1 MHNEIQVFTNEKFGS
16 VRTTVIDGKPWFV
29 GRDVA
34 EALGYESP
42 RSAVSKKVDAEDRG
56 VAEMETPSGRQQM
69 TIINESG
76 LYSLIL
82 SSKLPTAKQFKRW
95 ITHDVIPAIRQHGAY
110 FTDAALLRLLSDPTQ
125 AHMLVMEY
133 VQEALEN
140 ERLTAELQAALP
152 KAMYYDTF
160 VNPME
165 CTNIRATAKELGIPE
180 KRFTR
185 YLLRHRYLY
194 RAPSGILMPY
204 ALYYNKGFFIVR
216 DFHKRNSAE
225 CGQYT
230 LFTATGKEHFMD
242 KVPEILR
249 ETS

>member
-16 VRTTVIDGKPWFV
+16 IRTTVIDGKPWFV
-29 GRDVA
+29 AKDVA
-34 EALGYESP
+34 TALGYSNK
-42 RSAVSKKVDAEDRG
+42 RQAIKDHVDDDDKG
-56 VAEMETPSGRQQM
+56 VVKHDSLGGAQEMTV
-69 TIINESG
+69 INESG

-110 FTDAALLRLLSDPTQ
+110 FTDATLLQLLADPMQT
-125 AHMLVMEY
+125 HMLVMEY

-140 ERLTAELQAALP
+140 ERLTAELEEALP

-165 CTNIRATAKELGIPE
+165 CTNIRSTAKELDIPE
-180 KRFTR
+180 RKFVQ

-194 RAPSGILMPY
+194 RAPSGRLMPY
-204 ALYYNKGFFIVR
+204 AYYYNKGFFIVR
-216 DFHKRNSAE
+216 DFHLKNSPD

-230 LFTATGKEHFMD
+230 LFTAIGKKHFMD

-249 ETS
+249 ETA